1 MGADASKST
10 KKLEISHL
18 SGDQVRTTE
27 QELEKVTKGHVSLE
41 KSQFEKVYAKL
52 RPKTSAV
59 FEAIQHDNRCL
70 FSSILQLADGL
81 LGDASGQSA
90 ALLKIF
96 GSTAQALAGVVS
108 IYAHRHHL
116 NANDSAALLDYL
128 MLDAPSDDA
137 RFDRWLLGN
146 SVAAQLVLH
155 VFSPL
160 VFEEGPALH
169 PFTASP
175 SSILTHSGAMIIN
188 MQLPSDRR
196 RDWTLLFSS
205 ILNGSSFSQ
214 MSKRVNGEGP
224 CLVVVESTNGRIFGC
239 FASAGFFMGSTYHG
253 DATSFLFEIKPHIRV
268 YSATGLTQNYAYLNC
283 QQASMPNGLGIGG
296 YEEVW
301 PFFIHEDYGKGTTLA
316 NISSFEKCHLA
327 GSDHFE
333 IKNIEV
339 WRVGEKPRL
348 PIEEEECIRSEKSI
362 LDKDPQAQAL
372 LEMSGRKMH
381 SEAYRDPAPLLDEP
395 FEIHPKHDL

>member
-1 MGADASKST
+1 MEKDHVWLLLNRRMVEFSDASPLQIIHT
-10 KKLEISHL
+10 L
-18 SGDQVRTTE
+18 
-27 QELEKVTKGHVSLE
+27 
-41 KSQFEKVYAKL
+41 Y
-52 RPKTSAV
+52 
-59 FEAIQHDNRCL
+59 EARIN
-70 FSSILQLADGL
+70 F
-81 LGDASGQSA
+81 
-90 ALLKIF
+90 KF
-96 GSTAQALAGVVS
+96 
-108 IYAHRHHL
+108 
-116 NANDSAALLDYL
+116 
-128 MLDAPSDDA
+128 AP
-137 RFDRWLLGN
+137 
-146 SVAAQLVLH
+146 
-155 VFSPL
+155 
-160 VFEEGPALH
+160 
-169 PFTASP
+169 
-175 SSILTHSGAMIIN
+175 
-188 MQLPSDRR
+188 
-196 RDWTLLFSS
+196 
-205 ILNGSSFSQ
+205 
-214 MSKRVNGEGP
+214 
-224 CLVVVESTNGRIFGC
+224 
-239 FASAGFFMGSTYHG
+239 GFFMGSTYHG